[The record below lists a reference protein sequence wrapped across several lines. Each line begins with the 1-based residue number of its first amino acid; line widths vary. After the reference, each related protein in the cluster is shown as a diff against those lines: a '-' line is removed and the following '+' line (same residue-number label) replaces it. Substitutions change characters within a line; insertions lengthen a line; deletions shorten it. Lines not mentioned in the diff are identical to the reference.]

1 MKQTIYLLRH
11 GETEFNTQGR
21 YQGELDSPL
30 TELGVRQI
38 QQNALMLKS
47 LIENPDEWKIVSSPL
62 GRAMQST
69 EIICE
74 AIGYDLK
81 NVEKDER
88 LTEVA
93 VGQWAGLTTKE
104 IESSWPNL
112 FHNTDVYN
120 WYFNAPNGE
129 AYDSVVNRL
138 SDWLEDIQHIP
149 KVIAISHGLTGR
161 ILRGIYADLKK
172 EDALKLEV
180 SQDVFFKLVDNTITR
195 ICSDFDDV
203 YLHS

>member
-1 MKQTIYLLRH
+1 MNQTIYLLRH

-21 YQGELDSPL
+21 YQGELDTSL
-30 TELGVRQI
+30 TEMGVQQV
-38 QQNALMLKS
+38 QQNAQMLKS
-47 LIENPDEWKIVSSPL
+47 LIGNPDEWKIVSSPL

-74 AIGYDLK
+74 TIGYDVK
-81 NVEKDER
+81 KVEKDER

-112 FHNTDVYN
+112 FQNTNVYN

-129 AYDSVVNRL
+129 AYDSVVSRL
-138 SDWLEDIQHIP
+138 STWLKDIQHVP
-149 KVIAISHGLTGR
+149 NVIAISHGLTGR

-180 SQDVFFKLVDNTITR
+180 SQDVFFKLTDNTITR

-203 YLHS
+203 YLHL